1 VSGAYFDT
9 AYIVKCYI
17 NEPES
22 REIRDLARSSES
34 VASSS
39 VCIAEMSCVIH
50 RKIREGTL
58 SRQDALV
65 VRQDFLEDIR
75 AETWLL
81 IPVSERI
88 LHRVEL
94 LTRSLPET
102 LPLRTLDAIHIASAL
117 EENLFEIWTNDPRLL
132 AAAAHLGLKGRQVQ
146 AGSRS

>member
-1 VSGAYFDT
+1 MSGAYFDT
-9 AYIVKCYI
+9 AYIVKCYV
-17 NEPES
+17 NEPGS

-39 VCIAEMSCVIH
+39 LCIAELSCVIH

-58 SRQDALV
+58 SRQDALT
-65 VRQDFLEDIR
+65 VREDFLEDIR
-75 AETWLL
+75 ADTWLL
-81 IPVSERI
+81 IPVSDRI

-94 LTRSLPET
+94 LTRSLPEAM
-102 LPLRTLDAIHIASAL
+102 PLRTLDAIHIASL
-117 EENLFEIWTNDPRLL
+117 EENLLEMWTNDRHLL